1 MQAAGVSER
10 SVARDDTA
18 LMFRMSSD
26 WRPSSDEIH
35 IEQLEVSSVIGVS
48 EHERKTPQ
56 RLTINISFWPRRE
69 THDMADKIGQ
79 TINYVLVAEET
90 QRFVHAQAVNL
101 IETLAEQLAGH
112 LLKNFPIQKI
122 TVEIRKFPLEHAKY
136 VSATITRSASV
147 G

>member
-1 MQAAGVSER
+1 MQAAAASER

-56 RLTINISFWPRRE
+56 RLTISISFWPRQQ
-69 THDMADKIGQ
+69 TSDMADQIGQ
-79 TINYVLVAEET
+79 TINYAIVAEET
-90 QRFVHAQAVNL
+90 QRFVSDQSVNL
-101 IETLAEQLAGH
+101 IETLADRLAAH
-112 LLKNFPIQKI
+112 FLKKFSIPKI
-122 TVEIRKFPLEHAKY
+122 TLGNRKGSLL
-136 VSATITRSASV
+136 RSK
-147 G
+147 

>member
-1 MQAAGVSER
+1 MPNESNP
-10 SVARDDTA
+10 
-18 LMFRMSSD
+18 F
-26 WRPSSDEIH
+26 SDEIH

-79 TINYVLVAEET
+79 TIHYVLVAEET

-112 LLKNFPIQKI
+112 LLKSFPIQKI

>member
-1 MQAAGVSER
+1 
-10 SVARDDTA
+10 
-18 LMFRMSSD
+18 MSSECH
-26 WRPSSDEIH
+26 PCSDEIH

-69 THDMADKIGQ
+69 TCDMADKIGQ
-79 TINYVLVAEET
+79 TINYALVAEET
-90 QRFVHAQAVNL
+90 QRFVQDQPVNL
-101 IETLAEQLAGH
+101 IETLADRLTAH

-122 TVEIRKFPLEHAKY
+122 TVEVRKFPLEHAKY
-136 VSATITRSASV
+136 VSSIVTRNATA

>member
-1 MQAAGVSER
+1 MPNER
-10 SVARDDTA
+10 NP
-18 LMFRMSSD
+18 F
-26 WRPSSDEIH
+26 SDEIH

>member
-1 MQAAGVSER
+1 
-10 SVARDDTA
+10 
-18 LMFRMSSD
+18 MSSECHQ
-26 WRPSSDEIH
+26 SSDEIH

-56 RLTINISFWPRRE
+56 RLTINISFWPRRQ
-69 THDMADKIGQ
+69 TRDMEDKIGQ
-79 TINYVLVAEET
+79 TINYAIVAEET
-90 QRFVHAQAVNL
+90 QRFVQDQAVNL
-101 IETLAEQLAGH
+101 IETLADGLVAH

-136 VSATITRSASV
+136 VSAIITRSVAA

>member
-1 MQAAGVSER
+1 
-10 SVARDDTA
+10 
-18 LMFRMSSD
+18 MSNEFH
-26 WRPSSDEIH
+26 PCSDEIH

-69 THDMADKIGQ
+69 THDMADEIGQ
-79 TINYVLVAEET
+79 TINYAIVAEET
-90 QRFVHAQAVNL
+90 QRFVAGQSINL
-101 IETLAEQLAGH
+101 IETLADRLAAH
-112 LLKNFPIQKI
+112 LLKNFPIQKV

-136 VSATITRSASV
+136 VSAVVTRKATA

>member
-1 MQAAGVSER
+1 
-10 SVARDDTA
+10 
-18 LMFRMSSD
+18 MSNEFH
-26 WRPSSDEIH
+26 PCSDEIH

-79 TINYVLVAEET
+79 TINYAIVAEET
-90 QRFVHAQAVNL
+90 QRFVADQSVNL
-101 IETLAEQLAGH
+101 IETLADRLAAH
-112 LLKNFPIQKI
+112 LLKNFPIQKV

-136 VSATITRSASV
+136 VSAVVTRNATAC
-147 G
+147 

>member
-1 MQAAGVSER
+1 MPNER
-10 SVARDDTA
+10 NP
-18 LMFRMSSD
+18 F
-26 WRPSSDEIH
+26 SDEIH

-79 TINYVLVAEET
+79 TINYVLVGEET

-101 IETLAEQLAGH
+101 IEKLTEQIAGH
-112 LLKNFPIQKI
+112 LLKNFRIQKK
-122 TVEIRKFPLEHAKY
+122 TVEIRKFTLEHAKY